1 MRMSALYFYT
11 LAAGFASGVFLRSF
25 FDLGLSFAGLLL
37 LLAAFCAG
45 FYFVSRKDAMV
56 FLTIVLLSTAFGYA
70 RMHTAAIPPDKELLT
85 RVGEQV
91 TLEGT
96 IASEPD
102 LRETYTNLTLRL
114 LSGEESKVL
123 VRTDAYGDISY
134 GDTIRATGELEVP
147 ENFEGD
153 TGRAFNYKGYL
164 AKDRIH
170 FILNFPEVEVV
181 AHGAGDM
188 LKGFLFSVKQKY
200 LEAIHEVIPE
210 PAAAL
215 AGGITVGDKQSLGS
229 ELSDDFRRTGIIH
242 IVVLSGYNIT
252 VIMVFFAFVFMKL
265 PERVR
270 LIAAG
275 VAIILFTI
283 LVGASATVVRA
294 AAMGIL
300 AGLARTIGRTYAIT
314 RALFIAGLAMLLWNP
329 YLLAFDPS
337 FQLSFIATLG
347 LIFGTPMVLPYISFI
362 PQAYKLREIA
372 GATIATQIVVM
383 PMLVYMMGNISL
395 VALIVNLLIL
405 PIIPPAMLFVFLTGV
420 VGMLSGV
427 FALPFSYVSY
437 ALLQYSLAVVDTFAK
452 LPFASLAVPAV
463 SFWLIVL
470 AYAALAAFVWKYN
483 KGHIEFIL
491 SAERK

>member
-1 MRMSALYFYT
+1 MRASYFYT
-11 LAAGFASGVFLRSF
+11 LAAGFALGIFLRSF
-25 FDLGLSFAGLLL
+25 FDFGLAFSGLLL
-37 LLAAFCAG
+37 LLVAFCTGIFFSAKARA
-45 FYFVSRKDAMV
+45 SAMLALAL
-56 FLTIVLLSTAFGYA
+56 FGGALGYA
-70 RMHTAAIPPDKELLT
+70 RMHAAAAPPSAALFAH
-85 RVGEQV
+85 VGEEV
-91 TLEGT
+91 TLAG
-96 IASEPD
+96 IVSDEPD
-102 LRETYTNLTLRL
+102 RREAYTNVVLRL
-114 LSGEESKVL
+114 LSGEDSRVL

-134 GDTIRATGELEVP
+134 GGTIRAKGILEAP

-153 TGRAFNYKGYL
+153 TGRMFNYAWYL
-164 AKDRIH
+164 AKDRVH

-181 AHGAGDM
+181 AHGAGGI
-188 LKGFLFSVKQKY
+188 LKRILLSVKQKY
-200 LEAIHEVIPE
+200 LEAIHEAIPE

-215 AGGITVGDKQSLGS
+215 AGGITVGDKRSLGN

-252 VIMVFFAFVFMKL
+252 VIMVFFAFIFMKL
-265 PERVR
+265 PERIR
-270 LIAAG
+270 LAAAG

-362 PQAYKLREIA
+362 PQAFKLREIA
-372 GATIATQIVVM
+372 AATIATQIAVM
-383 PMLVYMMGNISL
+383 PMLIYMMGNISL
-395 VALIVNLLIL
+395 VALLVNLLII

-420 VGMLSGV
+420 VGMLSGTL
-427 FALPFSYVSY
+427 ALPFSYASY
-437 ALLQYSLAVVDTFAK
+437 ALLQYSLAVVDTFAQF
-452 LPFASLAVPAV
+452 PFASLAVPPV
-463 SFWLIVL
+463 SFFLIVL
-470 AYAALAAFVWKYN
+470 AYTALAAIVLKYN
-483 KGHIEFIL
+483 KGQTEFVPTPL
-491 SAERK
+491 R